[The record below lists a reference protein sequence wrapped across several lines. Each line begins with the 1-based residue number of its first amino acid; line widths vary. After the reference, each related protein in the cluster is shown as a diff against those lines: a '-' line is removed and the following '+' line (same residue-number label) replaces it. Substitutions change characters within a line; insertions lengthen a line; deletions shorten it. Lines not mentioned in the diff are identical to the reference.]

1 MEHQT
6 RIIKNEE
13 SVATFRAKA
22 KKFYSRNIPINKLRK
37 LQHCRTR
44 DFFFSISIIIVVHM
58 QVHFIFHIDSTYEK
72 SVVRHT

>member
-22 KKFYSRNIPINKLRK
+22 KKFYSRNIPINKLCK
-37 LQHCRTR
+37 LCRTR
-44 DFFFSISIIIVVHM
+44 DFFYSISIIIVVHM